1 MPNVLL
7 STKAAGDIVTLKVSG
22 SPRNFIVVQQGR
34 PASGNYDTS
43 LNNVTWL
50 LMQDIYDQRQWAGS
64 YNDYANSSI
73 HAWLN
78 DASSGFL
85 SLLAADIRA
94 VIPTVKIPYRPN
106 RGTSSYVA
114 SGAAGL
120 ACKAFLLSM
129 LEVGLSPNYS
139 PSEGATLTY
148 FTSGG
153 RGRRVA
159 NYNGSPS
166 QWWTR
171 SPLADDSGWTNVACY
186 VKTDGMGDITGVNSA
201 YGCRPVLTLPSNLY
215 VSDDGSILT
224 NEPPTAPG
232 SIDVTGVVSGR
243 QATITLT
250 AATDPDGTVA
260 SYRYER
266 KVDGGGWTQFASTSS
281 LSVTDSINDR
291 WTTVTYRACAVDNEG
306 AQGPFATSQPY
317 TVMHNQPPT
326 APGSIN
332 VTNVVSGQKATIT
345 LTAAT
350 DPDGS
355 VASYIYQR
363 SVDSGM
369 WQQFAQANTLTQT
382 DTISNSW
389 GTVRYRACAVDNE
402 GAQGPFATSQPYI
415 VMHNQPPTAPGSI
428 NATNVVGGQTATIT
442 ITAATDPDGAV
453 VSYVYERSVDD
464 SSHWDVIATTSALST
479 TDTISSE
486 WGTVAYRAKAVDD
499 DGASGPYVTSKRY
512 DVPAWGGSDIAGG
525 KSGRFEDHLGNKLLP
540 RTLAQ
545 DCLGPD
551 GKDVATWIAELQQA
565 LGSLDPVPLEPIV
578 RAAPPS
584 GSYALAPGTLYDFTQ
599 ADATALTFTF
609 EAPESGKAAAYHVMF
624 KCGSTAATVTLPE
637 GVKTPDGYVI
647 EAGRVYELSV
657 LENLLTYQSWESAT

>member
-1 MPNVLL
+1 MPNVKLG
-7 STKAAGDIVTLKVSG
+7 TKSVGSIIKLKVSG

-34 PASGNYDTS
+34 PASGNYDAS
-43 LNNVTWL
+43 FYNATWL
-50 LMQDIYDQRQWAGS
+50 LMQEIYDQRQWDGS
-64 YNDYANSSI
+64 VNDYANSSI

-78 DASSGFL
+78 NASSGFL
-85 SLLAADIRA
+85 SLLDADIRA
-94 VIPTVKIPYRPN
+94 VIPTVKIPYRPGS
-106 RGTSSYVA
+106 GTSSGVS
-114 SGAAGL
+114 SGANGL

-129 LEVGLSPNYS
+129 QEVGLSPDYS
-139 PSEGATLTY
+139 PSEGVTLTY
-148 FTSGG
+148 FTSNG
-153 RGRRVA
+153 RVRRIA
-159 NYNGSPS
+159 NYNGSPYG
-166 QWWTR
+166 WWTR
-171 SPLADDSGWTNVACY
+171 SPLTDDSGWPNVACY
-186 VKTDGMGDITGVNSA
+186 VTTDGTDDIAGINSA
-201 YGCRPVLTLPSNLY
+201 YGCRPALPLPSNLY

-266 KVDGGGWTQFASTSS
+266 KVDGGGWTQFSSTSS
-281 LSVTDSINDR
+281 LSVTDSINDS

-382 DTISNSW
+382 DTVSNSW

-453 VSYVYERSVDD
+453 ESYVYERSVDD
-464 SSHWDVIATTSALST
+464 SAHWDVIATTSALST
-479 TDTISSE
+479 TDHISSE

-551 GKDVATWIAELQQA
+551 GKDVATWIAELSQGG
-565 LGSLDPVPLEPIV
+565 GSAATGLKLET
-578 RAAPPS
+578 
-584 GSYALAPGTLYDFTQ
+584 GSYRGNGQFGEESPNTLSFSGTPQLVVVQ
-599 ADATALTFTF
+599 
-609 EAPESGKAAAYHVMF
+609 SGAGTGIFVRGVEGLSLRANYYAM
-624 KCGSTAATVTLPE
+624 AATLTAKWINN
-637 GVKTPDGYVI
+637 GVSWFGSDAQSQLNVSSTTYRYVALI
-647 EAGRVYELSV
+647 A
-657 LENLLTYQSWESAT
+657 LEN

>member
-34 PASGNYDTS
+34 PASGNYDAS
-43 LNNVTWL
+43 FNNVTWL
-50 LMQDIYDQRQWAGS
+50 LMQDIYDQRQWANSRNG
-64 YNDYANSSI
+64 YANSSI
-73 HAWLN
+73 HSWLN
-78 DASSGFL
+78 NEASGFL
-85 SLLAADIRA
+85 SLLDADIRA
-94 VIPTVKIPYRPN
+94 VIPTVKIPYRP
-106 RGTSSYVA
+106 GDTGFDVS
-114 SGAAGL
+114 SGANGL

-129 LEVGLSPNYS
+129 LEVGLRNSYS
-139 PSEGATLTY
+139 PEEGTTLTY
-148 FTSGG
+148 FTSGSNA
-153 RGRRVA
+153 RRIA
-159 NYNGSPS
+159 KHNGSPAS
-166 QWWTR
+166 WWTR
-171 SPLADDSGWTNVACY
+171 SPFISMPNYTWNVGSDGAADYSTVIY
-186 VKTDGMGDITGVNSA
+186 T
-201 YGCRPVLTLPSNLY
+201 YGCRPALPLPSNLY

-243 QATITLT
+243 RATITLT

-266 KVDGGGWTQFASTSS
+266 KVDGGGWQQFADVNS

-317 TVMHNQPPT
+317 TVMDNQPPT
-326 APGSIN
+326 APGSIT
-332 VTNVVSGQKATIT
+332 VTGVVGGGSATIT

-350 DPDGS
+350 DPDGT
-355 VASYIYQR
+355 VASYRYER
-363 SVDSGM
+363 KVDGGG
-369 WQQFAQANTLTQT
+369 WQQFADVNSLSVT
-382 DTISNSW
+382 DSINDRWT
-389 GTVRYRACAVDNE
+389 TVTYRACAVDNE

-453 VSYVYERSVDD
+453 ESYVYERSVDD
-464 SSHWDVIATTSALST
+464 SAHWDVIATTSALST
-479 TDTISSE
+479 TDHISSE

-551 GKDVATWIAELQQA
+551 GKDVATWIAELSQGG
-565 LGSLDPVPLEPIV
+565 GSAAPLEPV
-578 RAAPPS
+578 VKAAPPS
-584 GSYALAPGTLYDFTQ
+584 GSFALAPGTLYDFTQ

-609 EAPESGKAAAYHVMF
+609 EAPADGKAAAYHVMF
-624 KCGSTAATVTLPE
+624 RCGSTAATVTLPE

-647 EAGRVYELSV
+647 EAGRVYELSI
-657 LENLLTYQSWESAT
+657 LEGLLTYQSWEADA